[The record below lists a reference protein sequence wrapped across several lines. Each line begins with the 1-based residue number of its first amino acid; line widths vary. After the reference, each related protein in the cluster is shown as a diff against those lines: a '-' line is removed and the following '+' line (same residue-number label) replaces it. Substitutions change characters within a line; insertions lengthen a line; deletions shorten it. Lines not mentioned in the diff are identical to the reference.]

1 MPHRRLIAFL
11 LVAIFLLGGVHPVAA
26 QTPTAGAVVRA
37 ILFYSPTC
45 PHCAYVINEVLPPLF
60 DHYGNQ
66 LQMIGIDVTQP
77 DGQALFLTTLQ
88 TFAVERGAVPFLV
101 VGDTYLVGSVDIPE
115 QFPALIEQGLAQGG
129 VDWPAIPGLMD
140 LLNVVLATQDALS
153 SPTPLTP
160 TLPPATPSLLPN
172 TPAPDPQ
179 PAPTAESFILTG
191 EAQASLA
198 DRLALDPLGN
208 GLTIIVLVGMLV
220 SLGGG
225 GWHFWRTPGRRL
237 SKSALWIVPAL
248 CVIGLGV
255 AGYLAFVEM
264 TNTEAFCGP
273 VGDCN
278 TVQQS
283 KYARLFGILPVGLLG
298 IAGYV
303 MTLVAWALQRL
314 SRGKLPDLAALLM
327 LVMTTFGT
335 FYSVY
340 LTFLEPFVIG
350 ATCAWCLAS
359 AVLMTVLML
368 FSIAPG
374 KLALVNLKSE
384 FPKPDSDSGVE
395 SSPGA

>member
-1 MPHRRLIAFL
+1 MPRYRLIVFL
-11 LVAIFLLGGVHPVAA
+11 LAAIFLFTSVHPAGA
-26 QTPTAGAVVRA
+26 QTPTPGAVVHA
-37 ILFYSPTC
+37 VLFYSPTC

-60 DHYGNQ
+60 DFYGDQ

-77 DGQALFLTTLQ
+77 DGQALFLTTLE
-88 TFAVERGAVPFLV
+88 TFAVDRGPVPFLV
-101 VGDTYLVGSVDIPE
+101 VGDTYLVGSADIPD
-115 QFPALIEQGLAQGG
+115 QFPGLIEQGLAQGG

-140 LLNVVLATQDALS
+140 LLNAVLATQAAFP
-153 SPTPLTP
+153 SPTPLKP
-160 TLPPATPSLLPN
+160 TLPPAAPSPLPN
-172 TPAPDPQ
+172 TPVPDPQ
-179 PAPTAESFILTG
+179 PAPTAETFILTG
-191 EAQASLA
+191 KPQASLA

-208 GLTIIVLVGMLV
+208 GLAIIVLVGMIV
-220 SLGGG
+220 SVGWG

-237 SKSALWIVPAL
+237 SKTALWIVPAL
-248 CVIGLGV
+248 CIIGLGV
-255 AGYLAFVEM
+255 AGYLAFIEL

-283 KYARLFGILPVGLLG
+283 KYTRLFGILPIGLLG
-298 IAGYV
+298 IVGYV
-303 MTLVAWALQRL
+303 MTLATWALQRFSKGRL
-314 SRGKLPDLAALLM
+314 SNLAALLM
-327 LVMTTFGT
+327 LVLTTLGT

-374 KLALVNLKSE
+374 KLALVNLKSD
-384 FPKPDSDSGVE
+384 FTK
-395 SSPGA
+395 A

>member
-1 MPHRRLIAFL
+1 MPPHRLIVFL
-11 LVAIFLLGGVHPVAA
+11 FAAIFLFSGLHPVAA
-26 QTPTAGAVVRA
+26 QTPTAGTVVHAV
-37 ILFYSPTC
+37 LFYSPSC
-45 PHCAYVINEVLPPLF
+45 GHCAYVINEVLPPLF

-101 VGDTYLVGSVDIPE
+101 VGDTYLIGSVDIPE

-129 VDWPAIPGLMD
+129 VDWPDIPGLMD
-140 LLNVVLATQDALS
+140 LLNAVTATQDILA
-153 SPTPLTP
+153 SPTPPTP
-160 TLPPATPSLLPN
+160 TLPLATPSLLPN
-172 TPAPDPQ
+172 TPVPDPQ
-179 PAPTAESFILTG
+179 PAPTAETFILTG
-191 EAQASLA
+191 EAHASLA

-208 GLTIIVLVGMLV
+208 GLAIIVLVGMLV
-220 SLGGG
+220 SLGWG

-237 SKSALWIVPAL
+237 SKSAGWVVLAL
-248 CVIGLGV
+248 CIIGLGV
-255 AGYLAFVEM
+255 AGYLAFIEL
-264 TNTEAFCGP
+264 THTEAFCGP

-283 KYARLFGILPVGLLG
+283 KYARLFGILPIGLLG
-298 IAGYV
+298 IIGYV
-303 MTLVAWALQRL
+303 MILVSWGLQQFFK
-314 SRGKLPDLAALLM
+314 GKSSDLAALLM

-335 FYSVY
+335 FFSVY

-359 AVLMTVLML
+359 AVLMTILML

-384 FPKPDSDSGVE
+384 FPKPDSDSGAE
-395 SSPGA
+395 SSPGT